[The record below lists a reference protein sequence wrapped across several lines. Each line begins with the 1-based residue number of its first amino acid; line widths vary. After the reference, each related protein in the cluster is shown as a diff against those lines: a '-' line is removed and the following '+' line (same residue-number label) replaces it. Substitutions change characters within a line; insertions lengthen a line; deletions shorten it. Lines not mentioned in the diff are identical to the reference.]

1 MAGFA
6 FKIQA
11 KERTSGA
18 KMEVPVESDQPKI
31 ENNALNLQAKVN
43 RKYNLSP

>member
-1 MAGFA
+1 
-6 FKIQA
+6 
-11 KERTSGA
+11 
-18 KMEVPVESDQPKI
+18 MEVPVESDQPKI